1 MRPFFNRL
9 LKSVGVVPLF
19 PTPQTRGQK
28 NDSME
33 SQPLFFLIHFWPK
46 RNPGVPDSLFK
57 NQTVW
62 DVAVLMRHTV
72 SVSHYH
78 KYKKVHAAWRIL
90 MPESDDRGFWAQKTN
105 SLCKRRGTA
114 RYWGQSRVLDCGG
127 FFCLLFFLFLRG
139 GRSKSFFVLPQ
150 PNCVG

>member
-1 MRPFFNRL
+1 
-9 LKSVGVVPLF
+9 LF

-78 KYKKVHAAWRIL
+78 KYKKSGRCVAYSHARKWWSGIL
-90 MPESDDRGFWAQKTN
+90 GPKDQ
-105 SLCKRRGTA
+105 
-114 RYWGQSRVLDCGG
+114 
-127 FFCLLFFLFLRG
+127 
-139 GRSKSFFVLPQ
+139 
-150 PNCVG
+150 

>member
-1 MRPFFNRL
+1 MPQGKVRSHDNWACSKRITLRVKYAAFSNRL

-28 NDSME
+28 DDSME
-33 SQPLFFLIHFWPK
+33 SQPLFFLIHFWPE

-78 KYKKVHAAWRIL
+78 KYKKSGRCVAYSHARKWWSGIL
-90 MPESDDRGFWAQKTN
+90 GPKDQ
-105 SLCKRRGTA
+105 
-114 RYWGQSRVLDCGG
+114 
-127 FFCLLFFLFLRG
+127 
-139 GRSKSFFVLPQ
+139 
-150 PNCVG
+150 